1 VTQATSQECVTR
13 IFDAPSELVYR
24 ASSTPISSPSGGAW
38 TAAGFHE
45 ACAEGFSKLA
55 GLLGP
60 S

>member
-24 ASSTPISSPSGGAW
+24 AFLDPDQ
-38 TAAGFHE
+38 
-45 ACAEGFSKLA
+45 LA
-55 GLLGP
+55 QWRGLDGCRL